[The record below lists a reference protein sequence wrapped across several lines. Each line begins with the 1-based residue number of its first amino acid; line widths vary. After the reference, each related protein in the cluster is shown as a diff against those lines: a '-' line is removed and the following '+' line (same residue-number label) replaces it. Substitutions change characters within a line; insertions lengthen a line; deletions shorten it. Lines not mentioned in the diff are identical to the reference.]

1 MIAIIDYGVGNLK
14 NVYKALNH
22 LGLQAIIATTNQ
34 EIYNSAAV
42 ILPGVGAFR
51 DAINQ
56 LSSSG
61 LIEGLTKSVAAGK
74 PVLGICLGMQLLFDK
89 SFEDGEF
96 RGLGLLK
103 GEIHRF
109 EPGLKV
115 PHMGWNQLKKNIDD
129 SIGRGLTEEEHV
141 YFVHSYYLKTYQ
153 PEDVVYWCNYGT
165 DFPAVVRRDNII
177 GMQFHPEKSGKTGIQ
192 LLKNFGELIG

>member
-14 NVYKALNH
+14 SVYKALNS
-22 LGLQAIIATTNQ
+22 LGFHTIIAKKNE
-34 EIYNSAAV
+34 EILNSNAL

-51 DAINQ
+51 DAMSQ

-61 LIEGLTKSVAAGK
+61 LKEGLLKSVEVGK

-96 RGLGLLK
+96 DGLGLME

-109 EPGLKV
+109 DKGLKV
-115 PHMGWNQLKKNIDD
+115 PHMGWNHLKKHIDD
-129 SIGRGLTEEEHV
+129 PIGKELKDNEYV
-141 YFVHSYYLKTYQ
+141 YFVHSYYLKTKEHQ
-153 PEDVVYWCNYGT
+153 NVIYWCNYGME
-165 DFPAVVRRDNII
+165 FPALIRKNNII

-192 LLKNFGELIG
+192 LLKNFGELVG